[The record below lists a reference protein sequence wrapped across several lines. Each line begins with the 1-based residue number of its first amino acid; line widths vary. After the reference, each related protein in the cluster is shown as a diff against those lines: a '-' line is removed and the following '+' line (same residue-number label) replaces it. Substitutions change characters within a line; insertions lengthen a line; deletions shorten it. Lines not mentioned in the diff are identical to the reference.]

1 MINKESFIVIMDSL
15 RDYWDKIEVLV
26 DELEVSL
33 DNNVFVKTFDRIMEA
48 LGDDLE
54 DEIDEEL
61 GPTLYYYAFECD
73 FGRNEEA
80 KDGLPVSENLFMPL
94 TSAAELYD
102 YLFERHYRKNIEEF
116 QKHYGFDFNWE

>member
-1 MINKESFIVIMDSL
+1 MIKKESFIVIMDSL

-26 DELEVSL
+26 DELEISL

-54 DEIDEEL
+54 GEIDEEL

-80 KDGLPVSENLFMPL
+80 KDGLLVDDVSMPL
-94 TSAAELYD
+94 TSAAALYD
-102 YLFERHYRKNIEEF
+102 YLFKCKAKRNAEEF
-116 QKHYGFDFNWE
+116 LKGCDFDWE

>member
-1 MINKESFIVIMDSL
+1 MIKKESFIVIMDSL

-26 DELEVSL
+26 DELEISL

-61 GPTLYYYAFECD
+61 GPTLYYYAFES
-73 FGRNEEA
+73 G
-80 KDGLPVSENLFMPL
+80 
-94 TSAAELYD
+94 
-102 YLFERHYRKNIEEF
+102 
-116 QKHYGFDFNWE
+116 